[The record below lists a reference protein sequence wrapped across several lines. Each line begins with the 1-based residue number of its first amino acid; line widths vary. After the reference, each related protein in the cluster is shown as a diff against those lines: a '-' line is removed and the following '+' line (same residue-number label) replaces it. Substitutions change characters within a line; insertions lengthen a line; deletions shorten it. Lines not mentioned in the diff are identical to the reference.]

1 MATQI
6 AEFIGAD
13 ITELVGDVNN
23 FSAMYGDQIISVSD
37 ITYLDDGTYMMTI
50 TYDDGTEALGESLSS
65 GTTGD
70 ETTDTST
77 GTEYTQLEYILT
89 EENPEGY
96 MALRDWYYYYIED
109 DTIYGTIVD
118 DHGIIDG
125 AIVLSTAN
133 YLSEWADGTDAW
145 SYSEETGYMAED
157 PTTLWE
163 YNNYQY
169 DPSEAHIW
177 GSTTAEQRSA
187 DSDSGGPMRPA
198 VIVPGYIV
206 EKIYSAQQVPP
217 GNPYNV
223 DPEFLVS
230 IGPGTPLLATS
241 QMTILTS
248 PNVYQGG
255 DLGIVAYLFGGP
267 SGRDMN
273 DIQYTED
280 EIDAI
285 KEKFVLESDVIAH
298 VAELSS
304 EDTLDAS
311 AFTLAFQ
318 AYIDSGLE
326 TLKSLTVSKMGNL
339 AKPVFNFQK
348 SKTKPL
354 KVSQLSLLA
363 AEDVTETSVSVAT
376 GLVTTTETTS
386 Y

>member
-1 MATQI
+1 
-6 AEFIGAD
+6 
-13 ITELVGDVNN
+13 
-23 FSAMYGDQIISVSD
+23 
-37 ITYLDDGTYMMTI
+37 
-50 TYDDGTEALGESLSS
+50 
-65 GTTGD
+65 
-70 ETTDTST
+70 
-77 GTEYTQLEYILT
+77 
-89 EENPEGY
+89 
-96 MALRDWYYYYIED
+96 
-109 DTIYGTIVD
+109 
-118 DHGIIDG
+118 
-125 AIVLSTAN
+125 
-133 YLSEWADGTDAW
+133 
-145 SYSEETGYMAED
+145 
-157 PTTLWE
+157 
-163 YNNYQY
+163 
-169 DPSEAHIW
+169 
-177 GSTTAEQRSA
+177 
-187 DSDSGGPMRPA
+187 
-198 VIVPGYIV
+198 
-206 EKIYSAQQVPP
+206 
-217 GNPYNV
+217 
-223 DPEFLVS
+223 
-230 IGPGTPLLATS
+230 
-241 QMTILTS
+241 
-248 PNVYQGG
+248 
-255 DLGIVAYLFGGP
+255 
-267 SGRDMN
+267 MN